1 MIRVD
6 QHFLNS
12 NTKTGT
18 LCGTMLVLL
27 FKINSEDLLV
37 SAVLAATG
45 AAVSFL
51 VSVLLKWLL
60 GRFRRK

>member
-1 MIRVD
+1 MD
-6 QHFLNS
+6 PHFLNN

-45 AAVSFL
+45 AAVSFG
-51 VSVLLKWLL
+51 VSVFLKWLME
-60 GRFRRK
+60 RIRKK

>member
-1 MIRVD
+1 MD
-6 QHFLNS
+6 QPLLNG

-27 FKINSEDLLV
+27 FKLNSEDLLV

-51 VSVLLKWLL
+51 VSVLLKYVW
-60 GRFRRK
+60 GRIRRK

>member
-1 MIRVD
+1 MD

-18 LCGTMLVLL
+18 ICGTLLVLL
-27 FKINSEDLLV
+27 FKLNGEDLLV
-37 SAVLAATG
+37 SAILAGTG

-51 VSVLLKWLL
+51 VSVLLKWLMRRL
-60 GRFRRK
+60 RRK

>member
-1 MIRVD
+1 MD
-6 QHFLNS
+6 QPLLNS

-27 FKINSEDLLV
+27 FKLNSEDLAV

-45 AAVSFL
+45 ATVSFL
-51 VSVLLKWLL
+51 VSVLLKYLW
-60 GRFRRK
+60 GRIRRK